1 MKPRPTAC
9 ITYLL
14 EEWIPRTQ
22 HGWGY
27 SWIPSEKPWWG
38 VSKVTGAAKP
48 HCSQEKVLRTQCY
61 WLRHQKSYFQVLH
74 LFWKSQLF
82 SFNTFENTTLRFKPL
97 WNSISP
103 QPDKKIIKKKDNKGQ
118 CEGKGNTHCWWYF
131 KLLQPLQNRVW
142 STEVYHLCLNK

>member
-38 VSKVTGAAKP
+38 VSKVTGAVKP

-61 WLRHQKSYFQVLH
+61 WLRHKKSYFQVLH

-82 SFNTFENTTLRFKPL
+82 SFNTFENTTLRLKPL

-103 QPDKKIIKKKDNKGQ
+103 QPDKKIIKKKKRQ
-118 CEGKGNTHCWWYF
+118 QRPVWGKREYS
-131 KLLQPLQNRVW
+131 LLMVFQAAPAT
-142 STEVYHLCLNK
+142 TESSVKYSGISFVS